1 MHERIYA
8 MSEDDK
14 KPETSLKLE
23 GEGSYEGAKQYQDA
37 QNDFAENGPVEE
49 KAREAADAL
58 DGEEGDE
65 LEEARKK
72 SSHGES
78 L

>member
-1 MHERIYA
+1 
-8 MSEDDK
+8 MSQEDK
-14 KPETSLKLE
+14 KPDSGLKLE

-37 QNDFAENGPVEE
+37 QHEFAENGPVEE

-58 DGEEGDE
+58 DGEEAEE
-65 LEEARKK
+65 LEEAREK
-72 SSHGES
+72 SSHGER

>member
-1 MHERIYA
+1 MPKENTQRA
-8 MSEDDK
+8 NGVKS
-14 KPETSLKLE
+14 E

-37 QNDFAENGPVEE
+37 QHEFAATGPVNE

-58 DGEEGDE
+58 DGDEGEE
-65 LEEARKK
+65 LEAAREK
-72 SSHGES
+72 SSHGEG

>member
-1 MHERIYA
+1 
-8 MSEDDK
+8 MSQEDK
-14 KPETSLKLE
+14 KPDPGLKLE

-37 QNDFAENGPVEE
+37 QHEFAENGPVEE

-58 DGEEGDE
+58 DSEEADE
-65 LEEARKK
+65 LEEAREK
-72 SSHGES
+72 SSHGVS